1 MQFNSRM
8 KKPQPKRTFI
18 PLPVAVGAVLLL
30 VLVLAVIAFSF
41 ATPAGSNE
49 IGRAVRL
56 GATTSQQVTAFGN
69 DILYYDGT
77 NLKCA
82 GTNASSKW
90 SFQIGANAGFHAG
103 DARVVA
109 WSANQVTV
117 LDKRG
122 NSSFID
128 KMNGEV
134 QFARA
139 GSNYVAIFYGTQDKG
154 VISVINGEG
163 QSVDEIAVSDQTI
176 LDIGFFT
183 AAQATGSVE
192 LMWVLGVDTTGTVIS
207 TNLSTYQP
215 GKLATGSTTMGEK
228 IAYKVYYYD
237 GLLRVVDT
245 QKISAYDYKLKQST
259 DISDVLIYG
268 WYLQDVRT
276 VGKNTYQL
284 LIPSPELDGSLSISN
299 LRIMTGTSD
308 KVLHLPASCMNAY
321 LGANSVY
328 AFSGTTLY
336 ACRYGENVVTAY
348 TLPVQIT
355 GVLDML
361 ENNTVIVASGA
372 EAYVITLPQ

>member
-18 PLPVAVGAVLLL
+18 PLPVAVGVVILLAIL
-30 VLVLAVIAFSF
+30 LAAIAFSF
-41 ATPAGSNE
+41 SGPTGSDE

-69 DILYYDGT
+69 DVLYYDGT
-77 NLKCA
+77 NLKCV

-103 DARVVA
+103 QSRVVA

-122 NSSFID
+122 NSSYID
-128 KMNGEV
+128 KMDEEV

-139 GSNYVAIFYGTQDKG
+139 GSEYVAIFSGTQDNG
-154 VISVINGEG
+154 VISVINGNG
-163 QSVDEIAVSDQTI
+163 QSVDEIAISDQTI

-183 AAQATGSVE
+183 AAQTAGNVE

-207 TNLSTYQP
+207 TNVSTYQP
-215 GKLATGSTTMGEK
+215 GKLATGSAMLGEQIVYK
-228 IAYKVYYYD
+228 IYYYD

-245 QKISAYDYKLKQST
+245 QKISAYSYKLKEDANT
-259 DISDVLIYG
+259 SDELIYG
-268 WYLQDVRT
+268 WYMQDVRT
-276 VGKNTYQL
+276 VGKKTYQL
-284 LIPSPELDGSLSISN
+284 LVPSPELDGSLKASN
-299 LRIMTGTSD
+299 LRLMTGTD
-308 KVLHLPASCMNAY
+308 DRVLHLPASCMSAY
-321 LGANSVY
+321 LGSNSVY
-328 AFSGTTLY
+328 AFSESTLY
-336 ACRYGENVVTAY
+336 ACRYGDNRFTAY
-348 TLPVQIT
+348 TLPVKIS

-361 ENNTVIVASGA
+361 DNNTAIVASGA
-372 EAYVITLPQ
+372 EVYVISLPQ